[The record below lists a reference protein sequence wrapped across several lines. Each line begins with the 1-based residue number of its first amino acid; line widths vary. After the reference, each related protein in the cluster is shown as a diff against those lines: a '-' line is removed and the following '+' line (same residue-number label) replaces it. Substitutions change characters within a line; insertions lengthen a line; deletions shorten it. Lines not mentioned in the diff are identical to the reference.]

1 MACPR
6 TLHDLLPG
14 ARVKGASG
22 AACGRYAPLDPP
34 TRSQKIGSYPGKP
47 SDPPHTL
54 RSWIDAGKR
63 VPSLLLQ
70 IGGANIAGADR
81 ALHPQSSSDSEL
93 FAACAAKRPLRALSE
108 RFF

>member
-34 TRSQKIGSYPGKP
+34 TRSQKIGSYPGRP
-47 SDPPHTL
+47 SDPTHTL

-63 VPSLLLQ
+63 VPSFRFTLLAPL
-70 IGGANIAGADR
+70 AEAGAR
-81 ALHPQSSSDSEL
+81 
-93 FAACAAKRPLRALSE
+93 
-108 RFF
+108 

>member
-34 TRSQKIGSYPGKP
+34 TRSQKIGSYPGRP
-47 SDPPHTL
+47 SDPTHTL

-63 VPSLLLQ
+63 VYSLLLSTAEARSG
-70 IGGANIAGADR
+70 I
-81 ALHPQSSSDSEL
+81 
-93 FAACAAKRPLRALSE
+93 
-108 RFF
+108 